1 MPMGQLMGVMGKRL
15 GGLGRGKGSKKIFKM
30 VKKVG
35 KFFEGF
41 YRMGYKN
48 GAGIKG
54 GDLDGDGG
62 VGKRMRMEKKFEKK
76 MGKLEKH
83 CGKMAGE
90 GRGEGGRFGEIFGDD
105 AEYKMKLGNDLEL
118 QFPHFPRRKLAKLL
132 KKNPEMTKDGLA
144 EKISE
149 KIAKRN
155 IRSIEFDK
163 DGSLALKFSQ
173 MREVFPHMPDQRLK
187 KLISKN
193 SEASPEDL
201 IQKIVD
207 KMPGRPFFQGGFRHE
222 QFSNHFNPQ
231 RR

>member
-1 MPMGQLMGVMGKRL
+1 MGKLMGMMGERL

-35 KFFEGF
+35 KFFAGF
-41 YRMGYKN
+41 YKLGYKN
-48 GAGIKG
+48 GAGIVG
-54 GDLDGDGG
+54 SDSDSEDG
-62 VGKRMRMEKKFEKK
+62 VGKRMRVEKKFEEK

-83 CGKMAGE
+83 CGKMAGK
-90 GRGEGGRFGEIFGDD
+90 GNGGGGKFQKMFGGD
-105 AEYKMKLGNDLEL
+105 AEDKMKLVNDLEL
-118 QFPHFPRRKLAKLL
+118 QFPDFPPWKIAKLL

-155 IRSIEFDK
+155 IRSSEFDK

-173 MREVFPHMPDQRLK
+173 MREVFPKLPDHILK
-187 KLISKN
+187 NLISKN

-207 KMPGRPFFQGGFRHE
+207 KMPGRPFFQRGFKHE
-222 QFSNHFNPQ
+222 QFSNHFNPH